1 MDQLAALTA
10 FVATVEA
17 GGFSPAARR
26 LGVSKSLLSRQVAHL
41 EAELGVRLLQRT
53 TRRLSPTEAGALYF
67 QRAQRILL
75 DLEEA
80 ASEVGELQNAPRGK
94 LRVSAPMSFGVLH
107 LAPALPAFLES
118 CPELELELS
127 LSDRF
132 VDLIEEGI
140 DVAVRIGRLADS
152 TLIARHVAPIRRVV
166 CASPAYLARCGTP
179 SHPAELAAHAGLSH
193 LGMGPAEW
201 RFVVDGKPETVRVQ
215 SRLSAGNGEALRIL
229 ALAGLGLVYLPT
241 FFVGDDIR
249 SGALVPVL
257 EQYVPQDSALYG
269 VYPHGR
275 HLSAKVRAF
284 LDFLSASFGPEPPWD
299 QPLKDDPAVR

>member
-1 MDQLAALTA
+1 MDQFSALTA
-10 FVATVEA
+10 FVTTVEA

-53 TRRLSPTEAGALYF
+53 TRRLSPTEAGELYF

-80 ASEVGELQNAPRGK
+80 ASEVGQLQNAPRGK

-107 LAPALPAFLES
+107 LTPALPKFLEA

-140 DVAVRIGRLADS
+140 DVAVRIGRLNDS
-152 TLIARHVAPIRRVV
+152 SLIARHVAPIRRVI

-179 SHPAELAAHAGLSH
+179 TKPADLTVHACLSH
-193 LGMGPAEW
+193 LGMGLNEW
-201 RFVVDGKPETVRVQ
+201 RFAIDGKAENIRVQ

-229 ALAGLGLVYLPT
+229 ALAGLGLVSLPT
-241 FFVGDDIR
+241 FFVGDDVR

-257 EQYVPQDSALYG
+257 DGFVPQDSALYG
-269 VYPHGR
+269 VYPHSR

-299 QPLKDDPAVR
+299 R

>member
-10 FVATVEA
+10 FVTTVEA
-17 GGFSPAARR
+17 GGFSQAARR

-53 TRRLSPTEAGALYF
+53 TRRLSPTEAGELYF

-80 ASEVGELQNAPRGK
+80 ASEVGQLQTAPRGK

-107 LAPALPAFLES
+107 LAPALPKFLQS

-140 DVAVRIGRLADS
+140 DVAVRIGRLSDS

-179 SHPAELAAHAGLSH
+179 SHPSALASHAVLSH

-201 RFVVDGKPETVRVQ
+201 RFTVDGKPETVRVQ
-215 SRLSAGNGEALRIL
+215 ARLSAGNGEALRIL

-249 SGALVPVL
+249 QGTLLPVL
-257 EQYVPQDSALYG
+257 DSYVPQDSALYG
-269 VYPHGR
+269 VYPHSR

-284 LDFLSASFGPEPPWD
+284 LDFLSGQFGPEPPWD
-299 QPLKDDPAVR
+299 R

>member
-53 TRRLSPTEAGALYF
+53 TRRLSPTEAGELYF
-67 QRAQRILL
+67 QRAQRILQ

-80 ASEVGELQNAPRGK
+80 ASEVGQLQTAPRGK

-107 LAPALPAFLES
+107 LAPALPKFLES

-166 CASPAYLARCGTP
+166 CASPAYLARCGVP
-179 SHPAELAAHAGLSH
+179 SHPAELVAHAGLSH
-193 LGMGPAEW
+193 LGMGPTEW

-249 SGALVPVL
+249 DGTLVPVL

-269 VYPHGR
+269 VYPHSR

-284 LDFLSASFGPEPPWD
+284 LDFLCCQFGPEPPWD
-299 QPLKDDPAVR
+299 R